1 MKLSSQSLD
10 FLTNIII
17 GKSGVGLKRDEEN
30 LIGFFSQISKH
41 RDIRG
46 NDFPSRTDYTRQKLN
61 QFNGTKTIKTIIESA
76 FEFCS
81 EEDFDTKDTEKVVAQ
96 FNKHLKCD
104 GWQLVLKYRSSL
116 GDMRIHVDTIE
127 FAQEEYGLHGADSD
141 EPSTSIP
148 YFEVQPIVGDLIAPE
163 GLLSISHEGIH
174 EGISEQIAKARE
186 KIERG
191 DFSGAIASAYT
202 LVEEFL
208 KHLLKE
214 NSMTFNHNEGNINKL
229 YSTLRAALN
238 LNPSSDDIAK
248 PLKPILEG
256 LQKLVA
262 GLYEIANKGSDRHAR
277 NYNPSGRH
285 AQLAVNSAFTLCEFL
300 LASHE
305 HQKTK

>member
-17 GKSGVGLKRDEEN
+17 GNSGVGLKRDEEN
-30 LIGFFSQISKH
+30 LIGFFSQFSKH

-46 NDFPSRTDYTRQKLN
+46 NDFPSRTDYTREKLN
-61 QFNGTKTIKTIIESA
+61 QFNGMEKMKTIIEA
-76 FEFCS
+76 TFDFCR
-81 EEDFDTKDTEKVVAQ
+81 EENFNTKDTQKVVAQ
-96 FNKHLKCD
+96 FNKLLKCD
-104 GWQLVLKYRSSL
+104 GWQLVLKYEASQEDIANHMESL
-116 GDMRIHVDTIE
+116 ADIADMG
-127 FAQEEYGLHGADSD
+127 GLYRFDID
-141 EPSTSIP
+141 EPPETIP
-148 YFEVQPIVGDLIAPE
+148 YFEVQPIVGDLIAHE
-163 GLLSISHEGIH
+163 GLLSISH

-208 KHLLKE
+208 KYLLKE
-214 NSMTFNHNEGNINKL
+214 KSMTFNHNEGNINKL

-277 NYNPSGRH
+277 NYNPSGHH

-300 LASHE
+300 LASHK